1 MKAIFSIIFF
11 AVTLPMQAQAAGNCG
26 PKQLVFDSLIARYG
40 ETAFASGTS
49 ISYAVKFYGNP
60 KSGSWSIVAIK
71 PDGTACVIAEGEGL
85 EVMTL
90 ALADSAHTDLKA
102 PNGKQ

>member
-1 MKAIFSIIFF
+1 MKAISSIILF
-11 AVTLPMQAQAAGNCG
+11 AATLPMQAQAAGNCD

-60 KSGSWSIVAIK
+60 QSGSWLIVAIK
-71 PDGTACVIAEGEGL
+71 PDGMACVIAEGEGL